1 LSSSSTAA
9 AFSTA
14 TATPPP
20 RVLPCHLPY
29 TGLLDALRRIPKSEG
44 DGWRSLYRGNG
55 ANVLRLVPEVALR
68 FAVADQFRIMF
79 GPADGSPPGAKERAA
94 AAAAAGALR
103 TLLLYPLDVARTR
116 IAADV
121 GGGLGVVAS
130 GRALPSSSASAAA
143 VVVPRSY
150 TGIAQALAS
159 TWRAEGR
166 RGLYRGLAPSLL
178 GSAVYTSAALVAY
191 DELRAALPCDRAS
204 RQAAWFPLAQ
214 VGAGAAAGV
223 VAQTLA
229 YPLDTIRR
237 RLQVAQASTACWGTG
252 VGSAAHAAPE
262 AAARAAARVGG
273 GGGGGAGVGTSSPPP
288 PYRGALDCLVRMLKH
303 EGPRALVRGVGVNA
317 VKTAP
322 GAAVQF
328 LAYDA
333 IKVAVAWLDP
343 TSGATSPL

>member
-1 LSSSSTAA
+1 
-9 AFSTA
+9 
-14 TATPPP
+14 
-20 RVLPCHLPY
+20 
-29 TGLLDALRRIPKSEG
+29 
-44 DGWRSLYRGNG
+44 
-55 ANVLRLVPEVALR
+55 VLRLVPEVALR

-79 GPADGSPPGAKERAA
+79 GPADGSPPTARERAA
-94 AAAAAGALR
+94 AAAAAGCLR

-121 GGGLGVVAS
+121 GGGVGVVVAGAA
-130 GRALPSSSASAAA
+130 GRATAASATSSSAAAA
-143 VVVPRSY
+143 AAAAVVPRSY

-166 RGLYRGLAPSLL
+166 RGLYRGLAPSLA

-191 DELRAALPCDRAS
+191 DELRAALPSDRQS
-204 RQAAWFPLAQ
+204 RQAAWYPFAQ

-229 YPLDTIRR
+229 YPLDTVRR
-237 RLQVAQASTACWGTG
+237 RLQVARSATACWGEG
-252 VGSAAHAAPE
+252 CVGSAASAAPE
-262 AAARAAARVGG
+262 AAARAARRVGG
-273 GGGGGAGVGTSSPPP
+273 GGGGGGGAAAAAP
-288 PYRGALDCLVRMLKH
+288 PYRGAVDCFVRMLRH
-303 EGPRALVRGVGVNA
+303 EGPRSLVRGVGVNA
-317 VKTAP
+317 IKTAP

-333 IKVAVAWLDP
+333 IKVGISWVDP